1 MIKYAGGSDSLSFIV
16 GTEIGMLYPL
26 KKANPGKEFYPA
38 SKNMLCSDM
47 KKISLDDI
55 IRSLETMEG
64 EVKVPEDIRLPA
76 LKAVQ
81 RMIDLS

>member
-1 MIKYAGGSDSLSFIV
+1 
-16 GTEIGMLYPL
+16 
-26 KKANPGKEFYPA
+26 
-38 SKNMLCSDM
+38 MLCGDM

-55 IRSLETMEG
+55 IRSLETLEG

-81 RMIDLS
+81 RMIDLSVTTQVHGSTVHG